1 MIPEY
6 HGFELKKNKA
16 NYTFL
21 FKLLLLSCSFS
32 SLISRNLICI
42 LSLHSRG
49 VNNYLF
55 LCMSAQAQLLAI
67 FQAFIT
73 QGLLPT
79 VESSK
84 IYG

>member
-6 HGFELKKNKA
+6 HDFEFKKNQSK
-16 NYTFL
+16 L
-21 FKLLLLSCSFS
+21 HIFKLLLLSWSFS

-42 LSLHSRG
+42 FSLHSRG

-73 QGLLPT
+73 PGLLPT